1 MSVEVTRRPGD
12 PVPMLLYAS
21 CKSDAHPRRRQ
32 RLQCSWTSNLE
43 LSADEPKTAGL
54 SYSIS
59 DSRWCFYFAN
69 VAKAQREPPSPLEIL
84 LLSCL
89 RTSL

>member
-32 RLQCSWTSNLE
+32 RLLE